1 MMQYYLLQCRTCNVK
16 GKNMNN
22 NVKIFSSTTDFN
34 AYFNTNSI
42 SEDTRNKFETT
53 DFLVVPSEYKENEYY
68 FAQES
73 ISFVKFC
80 RQNNPKNSI
89 DLLADSDIQI
99 RSLHSFDIWMPVIL
113 VAGNILLPIA
123 INLVSDYIKDKL
135 KGREKED
142 AKVDVTFIVKREDEE
157 KTLHYSGDAKTFK
170 ESFEKIDL
178 NKM

>member
-1 MMQYYLLQCRTCNVK
+1 MRLCSLRCKTCNAK
-16 GKNMNN
+16 GETMNN
-22 NVKIFSSTTDFN
+22 DVKILSSTTDFN
-34 AYFNTNSI
+34 AYFNSNSI
-42 SEDTRNKFETT
+42 SEDTRKKFKTT
-53 DFLVVPSEYKENEYY
+53 DFLVVPSEYNENEYY

-80 RQNNPKNSI
+80 RQNNPENSI
-89 DLLADSDIQI
+89 DLLSDSDIQI
-99 RSLHSFDIWMPVIL
+99 RSLHSFDIWMPIIW

-135 KGREKED
+135 KGREKEE
-142 AKVDVTFIVKREDEE
+142 AKVDVTFIVKRENEE